1 MVIVGDQ
8 ALRKVR
14 KSTGRV
20 GSRKPTELEGQRAS
34 TQGGICMHLSYTGRA
49 SWGVIF
55 GTVVLIVAAA
65 VLLAGRGNAASSTGC
80 EGGGYSVLGLR
91 GDQTTS
97 VAAGAVPA
105 TFLVQGKYNEFTVVA
120 ATFGIQNYTFT
131 GAPNAL
137 DMTGG
142 RRTVVFASKTPDHR
156 GLTLTGPASV
166 ELSGEGLVISRSGP
180 GLSMKIQAND
190 CASGGIFQM
199 EPSRADGT
207 ATRITHTLADGVFYF
222 DNPNFRAREGDVV
235 PFKDTTVT
243 VAPRINLGSDLSP
256 RFAGRDSPQVAT
268 RMHPAPT
275 HPCVNVV
282 PAPRRPSGTPTVDH
296 CGAQSVW
303 DVAAAGAWAACS
315 ARTPSRSPPSSACPH
330 QCKAQDQ
337 VHGAA
342 VFLGLAFPV
351 PPRAA
356 SSRGPNRLKG
366 TVPFM

>member
-1 MVIVGDQ
+1 
-8 ALRKVR
+8 
-14 KSTGRV
+14 
-20 GSRKPTELEGQRAS
+20 
-34 TQGGICMHLSYTGRA
+34 MHLSYTRRT
-49 SWGVIF
+49 SWAVTF

-65 VLLAGRGNAASSTGC
+65 VLLAGRGNAASATGC
-80 EGGGYSVLGLR
+80 EGGGFSVLGLS
-91 GDQTTS
+91 GDQTTTIP
-97 VAAGAVPA
+97 AAAVPA

-156 GLTLTGPASV
+156 GLTLTGPVSV

-243 VAPRINLGSDLSP
+243 VAPRINFANDLSS
-256 RFAGRDSPQVAT
+256 RFVGRDSPQVAT
-268 RMHPAPT
+268 RITQGCPNT
-275 HPCVNVV
+275 V
-282 PAPRRPSGTPTVDH
+282 PAPRHPGGTASVDH
-296 CGAQSVW
+296 CGGVSLWSVASGGRVGGVFGE
-303 DVAAAGAWAACS
+303 DATEVA
-315 ARTPSRSPPSSACPH
+315 PPSSTCTH
-330 QCKAQDQ
+330 QCQAQDRVRGQ
-337 VHGAA
+337 SV
-342 VFLGLAFPV
+342 VLGFPFPV
-351 PPRAA
+351 PDA
-356 SSRGPNRLKG
+356 SRLKPRFP
-366 TVPFM
+366 TTP